1 MMRTGAKM
9 TLTALMAALASAVM
23 PACGQTA
30 DPDAMAQAVT
40 FANSVNLRGADV
52 PSMGRL
58 VRAFRTKNGPP
69 FGSCTT
75 HIRAS
80 DEVSGFES
88 LWFVRS
94 RGQRQLR
101 AGVIVGRPPVAGG
114 HSIVYV
120 MRNPGIA
127 RNNVAA
133 ARRANTPECVQEMSR
148 KEAQGRVIGGELY
161 KRDMTATSLPFP
173 LAGVAGYWLRV
184 QSTVAG
190 AVYHEKKR
198 IPFYEDTFGFAVG
211 PAEIVL
217 HADGAGEPFPA
228 VEERRLLSLLYRRAK
243 AHALS

>member
-1 MMRTGAKM
+1 MMRNAANI
-9 TLTALMAALASAVM
+9 TLTVLMVVLASAVM
-23 PACGQTA
+23 PACGQTV
-30 DPDAMAQAVT
+30 DPSATSRAVA
-40 FANSVNLRGADV
+40 FANAVNLRSVDV

-58 VRAFRTKNGPP
+58 VRPFQTKNGPP
-69 FGSCTT
+69 FASCAT

-94 RGQRQLR
+94 KGQRQLR
-101 AGVIVGRPPVAGG
+101 AGVIVGKPPVAGG

-120 MRNPGIA
+120 MRNPIIA
-127 RNNVAA
+127 RNHVASMM
-133 ARRANTPECVQEMSR
+133 RASTPECVQEMSR
-148 KEAQGRVIGGELY
+148 KETSGRVIGGEPY
-161 KRDMTATSLPFP
+161 KRDIAAASLPFP

-190 AVYHEKKR
+190 AVYHEKQR
-198 IPFYEDTFGFAVG
+198 VPFYEDTFGFAVG

-217 HADGAGEPFPA
+217 HADGAAEPFPA
-228 VEERRLLSLLYRRAK
+228 AEERRLLSLLYTRAK